1 MAKDTRSLKNKYFTK
16 SSLRI
21 IAFNTFTMLVFYAVF
36 NVFFFALLNRQLDKE
51 IDLTLR
57 HEMEHFQQGIR
68 LQGDSMKI
76 ANLNHEFDEP
86 ALKQINGKAY
96 LLQIVDRHGKFLYQ
110 SPNIRHLSGI
120 PIRFPLYS
128 DKTTFVTY
136 RVDGYELR
144 TGYLPV
150 KKNGKF
156 YGLIQLST
164 FKAAGKK
171 ILNKILFF
179 DLVSFPIILLFVLG
193 IAYLNAQQYLAPIRK
208 IIQVTRHISIR
219 DLNQR
224 LTFKADPSDEMGQL
238 RDTLNHLFD
247 RLQTQINEIKQF
259 TDNASHQLMSPLTV
273 MKTELEFITRRKHQN
288 SECRQSFEVLIQQT
302 DRMIDIVKTL
312 LILAKDDQ
320 AGQTENAVFP
330 IEKILNRLKSFYPE
344 RVRFP
349 KEVSNLFLKG
359 NPDYFL
365 MALQNII
372 DNALKYSSEDKDVDV
387 ELQTARQQVRIRI
400 KDQGPG
406 IPDDEKRRIFER
418 FYRGRQTSDKEGY
431 GLGLSLVESVI
442 KNMEG
447 KVVVKDNKPH
457 GTVFEIVLKT
467 LHLE

>member
-1 MAKDTRSLKNKYFTK
+1 M
-16 SSLRI
+16 
-21 IAFNTFTMLVFYAVF
+21 
-36 NVFFFALLNRQLDKE
+36 
-51 IDLTLR
+51 
-57 HEMEHFQQGIR
+57 
-68 LQGDSMKI
+68 
-76 ANLNHEFDEP
+76 
-86 ALKQINGKAY
+86 
-96 LLQIVDRHGKFLYQ
+96 
-110 SPNIRHLSGI
+110 
-120 PIRFPLYS
+120 
-128 DKTTFVTY
+128 
-136 RVDGYELR
+136 
-144 TGYLPV
+144 
-150 KKNGKF
+150 
-156 YGLIQLST
+156 
-164 FKAAGKK
+164 
-171 ILNKILFF
+171 
-179 DLVSFPIILLFVLG
+179 
-193 IAYLNAQQYLAPIRK
+193 APIRK
-208 IIQVTRHISIR
+208 IIQVTKHISIQ

-224 LTFKADPSDEMGQL
+224 LTFKADPKDEMGQL

-288 SECRQSFEVLIQQT
+288 PECQQSFEILIQQT

-330 IEKILNRLKSFYPE
+330 IEKILNRLKLFYPE

-349 KEVSNLFLKG
+349 KEVSSLFLKG

-372 DNALKYSSEDKDVDV
+372 DNALKYSPEDKEVDV
-387 ELQTARQQVRIRI
+387 ELQTGKQHVHIRI

-406 IPDDEKRRIFER
+406 IPDDEKARIFER

-447 KVVVKDNKPH
+447 RVVVKDNKPQ
-457 GTVFEIVLKT
+457 GTVFEIFLKM